1 MNFPSKKTPKRNKR
15 ECGKYEGKLKKKKNK
30 NTHKETLCMLQAKT
44 KQEITMNYWN
54 MDGMN
59 DMYMYVVALT

>member
-44 KQEITMNYWN
+44 KNKTRNNYELLEY
-54 MDGMN
+54 GMN
-59 DMYMYVVALT
+59 DMYMLLH